1 MHKAAALAGPL
12 AMMYE
17 TNATQGMEWPPTS
30 SEEESEPEC
39 EPIPIDDVKAQGIH
53 LSLCDGIGCA
63 AYAYTDVM
71 TGATFTD
78 YVAFETSDDAK
89 RISYSNFPWINFDWG
104 SDVMDIT

>member
-12 AMMYE
+12 AMMCE
-17 TNATQGMEWPPTS
+17 TNATQGMKWTPSS
-30 SEEESEPEC
+30 SEDEDEPEC

-63 AYAYTDVM
+63 AYNDEI
-71 TGATFTD
+71 TGARFTD

-89 RISYSNFPWINFDWG
+89 RIAYYNCNLK
-104 SDVMDIT
+104 